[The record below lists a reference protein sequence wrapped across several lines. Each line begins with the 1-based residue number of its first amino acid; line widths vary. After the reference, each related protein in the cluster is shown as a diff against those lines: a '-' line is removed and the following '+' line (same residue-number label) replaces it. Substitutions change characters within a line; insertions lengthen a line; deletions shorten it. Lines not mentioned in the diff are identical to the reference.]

1 MEQPSGEALHR
12 ETARAKINLGLKIL
26 RRRPDGYHDIC
37 TIMQSV
43 DLADRLNFYPA
54 DQDRL
59 TCSDAALPAG
69 PDNLVLRAAALF
81 KRRLPAPGPSFH
93 IHLEKHIPVGGGL
106 GGGSADAAATLRGL
120 NHLCGQPLAPEE
132 LAGLAGQLGSDVP
145 FLLRGGTALAQG
157 RGEVLTPLVWEGER
171 CFYVLVYP
179 GVAVSTAWAYGQV
192 RPCLTQASSYLTFIT
207 SLSGGR
213 VAGKALFSVLENDFQ
228 ELVERANPIVAEVRS
243 HLSLAG
249 AQVCSMSGSGSTVY
263 GIFGD
268 RVAALQAHRS
278 LGARGYRSFFCA
290 PA

>member
-1 MEQPSGEALHR
+1 MDRHAGEEVHR

-43 DLADRLNFYPA
+43 DLSDQLCFYLA
-54 DQDRL
+54 VEDRL
-59 TCSDAALPAG
+59 TCSDPTLSEG

-81 KRRLPAPGPSFH
+81 KARLPVPAPSFH
-93 IHLEKHIPVGGGL
+93 IHLEKHIPVGAGL

-120 NHLCGQPLAPEE
+120 NRLCGDPLDREE
-132 LAGLAGQLGSDVP
+132 LARLAGQLGSDVP
-145 FLLRGGTALAQG
+145 FLLWGGTALAQG
-157 RGEVLTPLVWEGER
+157 RGEVLVPLDWEGESG
-171 CFYVLVYP
+171 YVLVYP

-192 RPCLTQASSYLTFIT
+192 RPSLTQTSPYLIFIS

-263 GIFGD
+263 GIFDD
-268 RVAALQAHRS
+268 RVTALQAQQS
-278 LGARGYRSFFCA
+278 LKARGYRSFFCV